1 MDEEDI
7 CLLNVEVTTVA
18 GKFRLKLVT
27 DQRKITHSV
36 IIYMSHEINTSVP
49 NTPIPTEW
57 QNVMIIHGPVTDI
70 RMFF

>member
-18 GKFRLKLVT
+18 GKCRLKLVT

-36 IIYMSHEINTSVP
+36 IMSHEINTSVP
-49 NTPIPTEW
+49 NISDSNRMTECHDYSW
-57 QNVMIIHGPVTDI
+57 SSNRH
-70 RMFF
+70 

>member
-7 CLLNVEVTTVA
+7 WLLNVEVTT
-18 GKFRLKLVT
+18 RLKLVT

-36 IIYMSHEINTSVP
+36 IMSHEINTSVP

>member
-7 CLLNVEVTTVA
+7 WLLNVEVTTVA
-18 GKFRLKLVT
+18 GKCRLKLVT
-27 DQRKITHSV
+27 DQRRITHSV
-36 IIYMSHEINTSVP
+36 IMSHEINTSVP